1 MYVVIFLSY
10 IKSTSLILTKCIEKY
25 INIFNAKNYQDIFHC
40 VFNETNL
47 MFYMSVHFSRTWSKL
62 KTFGMEGV
70 DLTTLVFT

>member
-1 MYVVIFLSY
+1 MQCHY
-10 IKSTSLILTKCIEKY
+10 ISVLHKINFSNFDQVYRKN
-25 INIFNAKNYQDIFHC
+25 INIFNAENYQDIFHGG
-40 VFNETNL
+40 FNETNL